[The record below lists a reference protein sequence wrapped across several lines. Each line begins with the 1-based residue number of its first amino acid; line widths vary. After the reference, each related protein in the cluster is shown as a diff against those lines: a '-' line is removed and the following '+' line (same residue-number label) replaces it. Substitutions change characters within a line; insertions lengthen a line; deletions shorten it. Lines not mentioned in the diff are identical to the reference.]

1 MTILMSLIMATTL
14 SNLVLFD
21 FAKNKDTG
29 KWMVVNDGVMG
40 GLSKGTFTAGENGTA
55 EFKGT
60 ISLENNG
67 GFSSVRCSTG
77 KIDVEGFTTL
87 ELHLKGDG
95 KKYQV
100 RIQENSS
107 DYWSYIYYF
116 QTSGAWETIKIPL
129 AEMYP
134 SFRGRKL
141 NLPNYS
147 GKTMVELIFLIG
159 NSKAESFNLELRKA
173 ELKQGA

>member
-1 MTILMSLIMATTL
+1 MSLIMATSL
-14 SNLVLFD
+14 SSLVLFD
-21 FAKNKDTG
+21 FTENKDTG
-29 KWMVVNDGVMG
+29 NWMVVNDGVMG
-40 GLSKGTFTAGENGTA
+40 GLSKGTLTAGENGNA
-55 EFKGT
+55 VFKGT

-67 GFSSVRCSTG
+67 GFSSVRCNTG
-77 KIDVEGFTTL
+77 KIDVEGFAIL

-95 KKYQV
+95 KTYQV

-116 QTSGAWETIKIPL
+116 QTSGAWETVKIPL
-129 AEMYP
+129 SEMYP

-147 GKTMVELIFLIG
+147 GKSMVGLTLLIG
-159 NSKAESFNLELRKA
+159 NKKAESFNIELRKA
-173 ELKQGA
+173 LLTQGN

>member
-1 MTILMSLIMATTL
+1 MSLIMATTL
-14 SNLVLFD
+14 SSMVLFD
-21 FAKNKDTG
+21 FTKNKDTG
-29 KWMVVNDGVMG
+29 NWMVVNDGVMG
-40 GLSKGTFTAGENGTA
+40 GLSEGTFAAGENGTA
-55 EFKGT
+55 VFKGT

-67 GFSSVRCSTG
+67 GFSSVHFNTG

-87 ELHLKGDG
+87 EVHLKGDG

-116 QTSGAWETIKIPL
+116 QTSGAWETVKIPL

-147 GKTMVELIFLIG
+147 GKSMVELTFLIG
-159 NSKAESFNLELRKA
+159 NGKTESFQLELRKA
-173 ELKQGA
+173 EFLF

>member
-1 MTILMSLIMATTL
+1 MSVIMATTL
-14 SNLVLFD
+14 SSLVLFD
-21 FAKNKDTG
+21 FTDNKDTG
-29 KWMVVNDGVMG
+29 NWMVVNDGVMG
-40 GLSKGTFTAGENGTA
+40 GLSKGTFTVGANGTA
-55 EFKGT
+55 VFKGT

-67 GFSSVRCSTG
+67 GFSSVRCNTG

-95 KKYQV
+95 KTYQV
-100 RIQENSS
+100 RIQENNS

-116 QTSGAWETIKIPL
+116 QTSGAWETVKIPL

-147 GKTMVELIFLIG
+147 GKSMVELTFLIG
-159 NSKAESFNLELRKA
+159 NSKAESFQLELRKA
-173 ELKQGA
+173 LLKQGA

>member
-1 MTILMSLIMATTL
+1 MSLIMATTL

-21 FAKNKDTG
+21 FAENKDTG

-40 GLSKGTFTAGENGTA
+40 GLSKGTFTAGESGTA
-55 EFKGT
+55 VFKGT

-67 GFSSVRCSTG
+67 GFSSVRCNTG

-147 GKTMVELIFLIG
+147 GKTMVELTFLIG
-159 NSKAESFNLELRKA
+159 NSKAESFNLELRRA

>member
-1 MTILMSLIMATTL
+1 MTMLMSLIMATTL
-14 SNLVLFD
+14 SSLVLFD
-21 FAKNKDTG
+21 FTENKNTG
-29 KWMVVNDGVMG
+29 NWMVVNDGVMG
-40 GLSKGTFTAGENGTA
+40 GLSKGTFAASGNGTA
-55 EFKGT
+55 VFKGT

-67 GFSSVRCSTG
+67 GFSSVQYDTG
-77 KIDVEGFTTL
+77 KIDVEGFSTL

-107 DYWSYIYYF
+107 DYFSYIFTF
-116 QTSGAWETIKIPL
+116 QTSGAWETVNIPL

-147 GKTMVELIFLIG
+147 GKSMVELTFLIG

-173 ELKQGA
+173 LLKQGT

>member
-14 SNLVLFD
+14 SSLVLFD
-21 FAKNKDTG
+21 FTENKDTG
-29 KWMVVNDGVMG
+29 NWMVVNDGVMG
-40 GLSKGTFTAGENGTA
+40 GLSKGTFAASGNGTA
-55 EFKGT
+55 VFKGT

-67 GFSSVRCSTG
+67 GFSSVQYNTG

-107 DYWSYIYYF
+107 DYFSYIYTF
-116 QTSGAWETIKIPL
+116 QTSGAWETVKIPL

-147 GKTMVELIFLIG
+147 GKSMVELTFLIG
-159 NSKAESFNLELRKA
+159 NSKAESFHLELRKA
-173 ELKQGA
+173 LLKQGS

>member
-14 SNLVLFD
+14 NSMVLFD
-21 FAKNKDTG
+21 FTENRNTG
-29 KWMVVNDGVMG
+29 NWMVVNDGVMG
-40 GLSKGTFTAGENGTA
+40 GLSNGTFTAGGNGSA
-55 EFKGT
+55 VFKGT

-67 GFSSVRCSTG
+67 GFSSVQCNTG

-87 ELHLKGDG
+87 DVYLKGDG
-95 KKYQV
+95 KTYQV
-100 RIQENSS
+100 RIQENGS
-107 DYWSYIYYF
+107 DYFSYIFTF
-116 QTSGAWETIKIPL
+116 QTSGAWETVKIPL

-141 NLPNYS
+141 NLPNFS
-147 GKTMVELIFLIG
+147 GKSMVELTFLIG
-159 NSKAESFNLELRKA
+159 NSKAESFHLELRKA